1 MIISISGM
9 PGSGKSTVAKIL
21 VRRLGMKRY
30 YMGGM
35 RREMA
40 RKRGMTIEDLNRIG
54 EKEDWTDREVDEFQK
69 ELGTKEDNFI
79 IEGRTSFRLIPH
91 SVKVFL
97 DVDFRTGA
105 KRIYDDVRSNQDK
118 RNEGR
123 YKTLQDAEKAIKN
136 RLESDIRRYRKYYN
150 MDIHDKSQYDIVI
163 DTTKMTPDE
172 VADEVLRRI
181 GKRALTRLPSSP

>member
-1 MIISISGM
+1 
-9 PGSGKSTVAKIL
+9 
-21 VRRLGMKRY
+21 
-30 YMGGM
+30 
-35 RREMA
+35 
-40 RKRGMTIEDLNRIG
+40 
-54 EKEDWTDREVDEFQK
+54 
-69 ELGTKEDNFI
+69 
-79 IEGRTSFRLIPH
+79 
-91 SVKVFL
+91 VFL